1 MLRGIML
8 IEKPPLLGRS
18 GGLVD
23 RFAGSLPGSLAGDF
37 PGSLAGDLATSLD
50 TAATALPLEAVL
62 STIGALA
69 FAALAATL
77 LIRAER
83 KPAPLLFAL
92 ACTLTAGWLASAAAE
107 AWRSGTLG
115 AATFALEAASGL
127 AWLAFV
133 GWLLGSVVPG
143 RPPRRMIL
151 ISAAGLVLAATIAG
165 VLAFLSAAGGLSGT
179 VFIVFRLLTII
190 ATAAVLEN
198 LARNTAA
205 EEWWSLKFL
214 CIGLGG
220 VLAYDLFL
228 YADGLLFSALSG
240 TLITARGAIY
250 ALMVPLL
257 LVVTIRRGMWQAH
270 LRLSHRSAFYASAIA
285 AIGSYLAVM
294 ALAAFYIT
302 RMGGTWGPV
311 VQAVFLFGAL
321 ITLLLIVVSG
331 ASRAFLR
338 VMIAKHFYRYKY
350 DYREEWL
357 RFTRRLGETESG
369 APIALRI
376 TEAVADIVESTGGAL
391 WLRDGDRYA
400 LASTL
405 ATAASSLGAEEAA
418 PLTRFLS
425 ERGWIID
432 LDEWRQHPE
441 CYPGLSLPPAL
452 RSIAH
457 GWILVPLAHRGQ
469 LLAFVLLLRPRAPRR
484 LDWEDFDFL
493 KLIGLQAGSFL
504 AEHRAMQ
511 ALAQAREFERF
522 NRRTA
527 FAIHDIKNIVSE
539 LSLFASN
546 IRKHGNNPAF
556 LSDLAQAIEGAVGRS
571 KRLIERLRDDRDPAS
586 SHRPL
591 RLKPLIAALLQGCP
605 EGSVTFQA
613 ETGSEELAVAGDE
626 DRLRALVAHLL
637 QNALEAT
644 GARGGVTLSLGASG
658 EQAIVEVSDTGPGMA
673 AEFVRT
679 RLFQPFHSTKPGGLG
694 IGAYQ
699 CREHARELGGEIE
712 VITSPGSGT
721 TMRISLPLARRAD
734 PPCPVPSA

>member
-1 MLRGIML
+1 MLMSESAL
-8 IEKPPLLGRS
+8 FGRAD
-18 GGLVD
+18 G
-23 RFAGSLPGSLAGDF
+23 LAGR
-37 PGSLAGDLATSLD
+37 LAFGP

-62 STIGALA
+62 YAIGALA
-69 FAALAATL
+69 FAALATTL

-83 KPAPLLFAL
+83 RLPPILFAL
-92 ACTLTAGWLASAAAE
+92 AGTLTSGWLATAAVQF
-107 AWRSGTLG
+107 WRSGHLG
-115 AATFALEAASGL
+115 AAAFALEAVSGL

-133 GWLLGSVVPG
+133 GGLLWSASDAAL
-143 RPPRRMIL
+143 RSRRMIL
-151 ISAAGLVLAATIAG
+151 IAAAVLLLGAALTGVLAALFVVGEGSDRIVIA
-165 VLAFLSAAGGLSGT
+165 V
-179 VFIVFRLLTII
+179 RLLTII
-190 ATAAVLEN
+190 ASAAVLEN
-198 LARNTAA
+198 LIRNTAA

-240 TLITARGAIY
+240 TLIAARGAIY

-257 LVVTIRRGMWQAH
+257 FVVTIRRGMWQAQLH
-270 LRLSHRSAFYASAIA
+270 VSHRTAFYATGLA
-285 AIGSYLAVM
+285 AIGGYLAVM

-302 RMGGTWGPV
+302 RIGGTWGPI
-311 VQAVFLFGAL
+311 VQAIFLFGAL

-338 VMIAKHFYRYKY
+338 VMIAKHLYRYKY

-357 RFTRRLGETESG
+357 RFTRRLAQTESG

-376 TEAVADIVESTGGAL
+376 TQAVADIVESIGGAL

-400 LASTL
+400 LAATL
-405 ATAASSLGAEEAA
+405 FTAASSLSVAEAES
-418 PLTRFLS
+418 LTRFLT

-432 LDEWRQHPE
+432 LKELEQTPDR
-441 CYPGLSLPPAL
+441 YPGLSLPRGL
-452 RSIAH
+452 RAIAH
-457 GWILVPLAHRGQ
+457 GWILVPLVHRGQ
-469 LLAFVLLLRPRAPRR
+469 LLAFVLLLRPRTPRS

-511 ALAQAREFERF
+511 ALAQAEQFERF

-527 FAIHDIKNIVSE
+527 FVIHDIKNIVSE

-556 LSDLAQAIEGAVGRS
+556 LDDLAQAIEGAVVRS
-571 KRLIERLRDDRDPAS
+571 KRLIERLGEDREAVGR
-586 SHRPL
+586 HRPL
-591 RLKPLIAALLQGCP
+591 PLKPLMAALLQGCP
-605 EGSVTFQA
+605 EGAVTFQA
-613 ETGSEELAVAGDE
+613 EVGSDDLAVAGDE
-626 DRLRALVAHLL
+626 DRLRSLFAHLL
-637 QNALEAT
+637 QNALDAT
-644 GARGGVTLSLGASG
+644 GGRGGVTLSLGASG
-658 EQAIVEVSDTGPGMA
+658 ERAIVEVSDTGPGMA
-673 AEFVRT
+673 ADFVLNQ
-679 RLFQPFHSTKPGGLG
+679 LFKPFHSTKPGGLG

-699 CREHARELGGEIE
+699 CREHARELGGDIE

-721 TMRISLPLARRAD
+721 TMRISLPLALAAD
-734 PPCPVPSA
+734 HARPARIA